1 MEVSRDRVRR
11 TAAAAGTV
19 IVLYGA
25 GSVAPAFAGDNQPAT
40 SSNPTLLNDAHHF
53 RAPRNAI
60 TSRAPVIVRVDGGFD
75 WIDAAVG
82 AVAGF
87 GLTLV
92 VSGAIPDRRRRWPD
106 HAVVDSND

>member
-11 TAAAAGTV
+11 AATAAGTV
-19 IVLYGA
+19 IALYGA
-25 GSVAPAFAGDNQPAT
+25 GSVAPAFAGDNQQT
-40 SSNPTLLNDAHHF
+40 TTSNPILLNDAHHF
-53 RAPRNAI
+53 RVSSNAI

-92 VSGAIPDRRRRWPD
+92 VSGAIPDARRRWPD